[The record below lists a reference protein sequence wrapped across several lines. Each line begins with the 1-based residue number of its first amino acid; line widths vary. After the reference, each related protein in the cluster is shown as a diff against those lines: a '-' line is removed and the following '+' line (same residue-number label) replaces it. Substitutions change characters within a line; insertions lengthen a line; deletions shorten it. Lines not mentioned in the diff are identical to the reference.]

1 MSNIQ
6 EEKKWRIIKSYFD
19 NNGFVLHHVE
29 SFNDYLKY
37 GIQLSIDRDGF
48 FSIAD
53 TNVTFGEVFVENPK
67 VIEESRVIRDLLP
80 MEARTR
86 NLSYD
91 GVICVDITVEQKG
104 ETPET
109 YRRVPIGRTPIML
122 RSYKCNLSSLSKDEK
137 IKNGGECELD
147 HGGYFIINGKE
158 KVLIGQLRANYNHVF
173 VLKQKTSDKYKYV
186 SEVRSMSEET
196 GHSVLLQAKIGYDD
210 RSIVFSVPYI
220 KEVIPVGILFKA
232 IGCECENII
241 NIIGN
246 KENDPDIEMYIK
258 YIIRDSFFIK
268 TRDDALEYISQYTL
282 HVVKD
287 EKKKEYVKQVVEN
300 EILPHMGI
308 FSSKKEKLY
317 FLGSMVSKLLNTCIE
332 KRKEDD
338 RDNYSNKRIESS
350 GILCCELFRNL
361 FKRFIKSIKMQ
372 VEKKKQKPDILN
384 IISRT
389 NSITSGF
396 RSCFATGTW
405 AVQKNNYSRSGVSQ
419 VLNRMTY
426 GATLSQLRRIQI
438 PIGKEGKNSKI
449 RQIHPTQIM
458 YICPVETPEGASVG
472 IVMSISLLTK
482 ITKRIPTVVVKEIVE
497 NSINITILDDLDDY
511 VKDICKVYINGIII
525 GITDTKEDLLCELRM
540 YRKQGLIAKEVS
552 ISYTEIDN
560 EINIYCD
567 EGRFIRPILTLN
579 NEGKLNLSDK
589 DNENWDSLVE
599 NDKITYIDICEIQ
612 NYVLAMDETYL
623 EKYKNDYCEIHPSM
637 MLGVMGSMI
646 PFSDH
651 NQCILNTE
659 QVFMADGSFKMI
671 KDVKVGDQV
680 ITFDPRTQKQT
691 ITSVTHTYTNKTD
704 KQCYMITT
712 VSGREI
718 TATYDHRFMTTNGW
732 TRLENLKENNSLIG
746 ISLEPKPIY
755 NYIDE
760 NDAFV
765 ILDENMFSTNCLNYG
780 LEVSFIEHHKSELNH
795 LLPIKSN
802 SKYLPIISRLFGFLL
817 SDNCLFR
824 NEKSLKISL
833 EFKDEYS
840 IELFDNDVLLLGID
854 KNSSSL
860 PILFVALGIYL
871 NVVPYWIIKKG
882 TKLIKREFLSGFQ
895 GANGSMISSTN
906 FYDFEIGKTSL
917 KIQSKYIE
925 RAYKLVSDVMDIFKD
940 LSIDTE
946 NFSYEYTSN
955 DFMIVSF
962 CINNKINNLVK
973 YYDIVNYRYNS
984 LFQVK
989 SGIIIEYI
997 KYLEYMKKVN
1007 YSNSSYFMEKYI
1019 LSYHE
1024 WTVKIK
1030 TKSSTLFIPIYKIKK
1045 SDENIISDIT
1055 VSAEE
1060 NQSFLSG
1067 DAFCVHN
1074 SPRNIYQCLCP
1085 ETDVLMFD
1093 GSRKAIKDVKKGDKV
1108 ITFDPKTFK
1117 ISTTKVI
1124 NQYVRK
1130 TTQKIYKIKTTSG
1143 REIIATENHPFM
1155 TPDGWC
1161 KVGEMNEKTKIG
1173 ICFQPANMTNI
1184 VENIEIILDET
1195 IVRQR
1200 LINANVKSSLIEKH
1214 VQFFKDKNMI
1224 PLYNNNEKL
1233 FILARIFGFVL
1244 TDGSINVYDK
1254 DHGCMSMSPQ
1264 VSFDFGTLEDSE
1276 LFENDIESLGFSRV
1290 SIFERDSFF
1299 GGSYYHTWGTT
1310 RNGAFA
1316 SFMIAL
1322 GATCGKRTETPR
1334 NPLPNWITNG
1344 SNLIKREFISAF
1356 QGGDGCKIRW
1366 NKLKNTKCSY
1376 NYVCAMTS
1384 QQINPLYEDSL
1395 VNLMK
1400 QCEKILIEFGIEM
1413 SDFHNS
1419 SESENRKQI
1428 GFKISDKEENLIKYF
1443 DTIGYTYCYHKLH
1456 ESGLVIEFLKHK
1468 REITNSH
1475 KMLIEQ
1481 IRADYDNG
1489 LSTREISDKNN
1500 YNIDR
1505 AIRSYKNGRT
1515 ISSPN
1520 FKDCNIEKWIEM
1532 VKVKNFNLFI
1542 PIKSIEEV
1550 PNQLISDITVEHEN
1564 HSFIAGNNFLSSN
1577 SSQGKQA
1584 LGIYAL
1590 NHQIRSDT
1598 ITYVLNTPQRPLV
1611 STRAA
1616 GLMGFDDMPSGVN
1629 AVVAIMCYSGY
1640 NQEDSII
1647 LNKSAIER
1655 GLFSVTSYRTLSD
1668 EEKKQGTYNTD
1679 KICLPPVKSR
1689 RRNVNYSFLDEN
1701 GIVKKYMNGRNIYV
1715 EKGDAIIGKILSKSS
1730 KNGEEE
1736 ITDCSY
1742 VIKSGEE
1749 GFIDRVVQTITP
1761 NGYKLVK
1768 VTIRNLKIP
1777 EVGDKFSSRSAQKG
1791 TCGIIYHQHD
1801 MPFTQDG
1808 ITPDIIINPHC
1819 MVSRMTISQLLECV
1833 LGKSCLQEGVFGDA
1847 TPFSSNSVE
1856 VVDQICDRLAKNGFQ
1871 KHGWETLYC
1880 GFTGEPINSKVTIG
1894 TVFYQRLKHMVSEK
1908 IHCSRIF
1915 PDTAVLTL
1923 NGWKTAYELSMNDYI
1938 ATLKD
1943 GKLVYEKPIDIMI
1956 YEDYEGSMYYIKNQA
1971 IDLAVTGN
1979 HRMWV
1984 SRVYGRKRIWQPYG
1998 FARADEIVGKH
2009 LKYKKDAIWE
2019 KEDYQFILPGVVKF
2033 HTPTVNI
2040 KLEDRVVNMN
2050 DFLMFF
2056 GIWYA
2061 EGWASGTD
2069 TKGCVNIAV
2078 NKQRVKDAIYPA
2090 LNNLGY
2096 KFSVSEGD
2104 KLRLYDYQ
2112 LYRYMKP
2119 LSVGAPNKELPEWVF
2134 ELSKEQTRVLI
2145 RGMLLGDGSSS
2156 KNTGCEFYYTSSVKL
2171 ADQFQQLCLHA
2182 GWAGMISTHSK
2193 AGENIVKIDGREVSS
2208 NYDLL
2213 RISVITKRLN
2223 PTVNHGH
2230 EEDKGV
2236 MEEKFVENE
2245 KCPVFCLQVPSEVFY
2260 IRRNG
2265 KACWTGNSRSQGH
2278 VTSLTRQPL
2287 EGRSRD
2293 GRLAIKHFKN
2303 FCFFKYLE
2311 WSNPTITMKKYY
2323 NKTR

>member
-1 MSNIQ
+1 MKKFQN
-6 EEKKWRIIKSYFD
+6 EDKKWKIIKNYFD
-19 NNGFVLHHVE
+19 NNGFVFHHIE

-48 FSIAD
+48 FTIGD
-53 TNVTFGEVFVENPK
+53 INVLFGEVFIENPK

-104 ETPET
+104 EPTE
-109 YRRVPIGRTPIML
+109 YHKRVPIGRTPIML
-122 RSYKCNLSSLSKDEK
+122 RSYKCNLSSLSKDEI
-137 IKNGGECELD
+137 IKVGGECELD

-158 KVLIGQLRANYNHVF
+158 KALIGQLRANYNHVF
-173 VLKQKTSDKYKYV
+173 VLKQKPSDKYKYV

-196 GHSVLLQAKIGYDD
+196 GHSVLIQAKIGFDD
-210 RSIVFSVPYI
+210 RSIVFSIPYI

-232 IGCECENII
+232 IGCFEDENIS

-246 KENDPDIEMYIK
+246 KGNDPEIERYIR

-268 TRDDALEYISQYTL
+268 TRDDALEYIGQYTL
-282 HVVKD
+282 HILKD

-308 FSSKKEKLY
+308 FSTTKEKLY
-317 FLGSMVSKLLNTCIE
+317 FLGSMVNKLLSTTIE

-350 GILCCELFRNL
+350 GILCSELFRNL

-372 VEKKKQKPDILN
+372 VEKKKQRPDILS

-458 YICPVETPEGASVG
+458 YVCPVECFDPNTPILLWDCSIKLAKDIITGDILLDENGNLTTVKKTISGVAYMYEIIPNNSSFLKHKVTSNHILTLKRLTSDDIVDISIQEYLELSESEKNDLLLFKGKRYGEEDPKMYSYFQLVEAEFGNFVGWKLNGSGRFLLADCTVTHNTPEGASVG
-472 IVMSISLLTK
+472 IVMSLSLMTK

-497 NSINITILDDLDDY
+497 NSRNIIILDESDEY
-511 VKDICKVYINGIII
+511 HKDICKVYINGILI
-525 GITDTKEDLLCELRM
+525 GITDDKDELLSELKI
-540 YRKQGLIAKEVS
+540 YRKQGLIGKEVS
-552 ISYTEIDN
+552 ISYQEIDN
-560 EINIYCD
+560 EINLYCD
-567 EGRFIRPILTLN
+567 EGRFIRPVFTLN
-579 NEGKLNLSDK
+579 NEGKLNLSDD
-589 DNENWDSLVE
+589 DNENWDFLVE
-599 NDKITYIDICEIQ
+599 KDKITYIDICEIQ
-612 NYVLAMDETYL
+612 NHVIAMDETYL
-623 EKYKNDYCEIHPSM
+623 EEYKNDFCEIDPSM

-651 NQCILNTE
+651 NQCILHTE
-659 QVFMADGSFKMI
+659 PVFMADGSLKKI
-671 KDVKVGDQV
+671 KDVKVGDKV
-680 ITFDPRTQKQT
+680 ITFDPKTQKQS

-712 VSGREI
+712 ITGRQI
-718 TATYDHRFMTTNGW
+718 TATYDHRFMTFNGW
-732 TRLENLKENNSLIG
+732 TRLENLKEHDSLIG

-755 NYIDE
+755 NDIEE
-760 NDAFV
+760 NDIFD
-765 ILDENMFSTNCLNYG
+765 ILDENMFIINCLNYG
-780 LEVSFIEHHKSELNH
+780 IDSEYIEEYKSKLSH
-795 LLPIKSN
+795 LLPLRSN
-802 SKYLPIISRLFGFLL
+802 SKYLPIISRIFGFLL
-817 SDNCLFR
+817 SDNCLFK
-824 NEKSLKISL
+824 NDKKKL
-833 EFKDEYS
+833 EVSIDFQDEYS
-840 IELFDNDVLLLGID
+840 IELFDTDVTLLGID
-854 KNSSSL
+854 KNSGCLPSL
-860 PILFVALGIYL
+860 FIALGVNL

-882 TKLIKREFLSGFQ
+882 TKLVKREFLAGFQ
-895 GANGSMISSTN
+895 GANGSMISKKN
-906 FYDFEIGKTSL
+906 LYCFEIGKTSI
-917 KIQSKYIE
+917 KIDSKYIK
-925 RAYKLVSDVMDIFKD
+925 RALKLFIDVIDIFKD
-940 LSIDTE
+940 LSIVTE
-946 NFSYEYTSN
+946 KFNYKNLDN
-955 DFMIVSF
+955 DVVVVSF
-962 CINNKINNLVK
+962 CINNKMENLIK
-973 YYDIVNYRYNS
+973 YFENVNYRYNS
-984 LFQVK
+984 FFQVK
-989 SGIIIEYI
+989 SGIIVEYI
-997 KYLEYMKKVN
+997 KYLEYMKKIN
-1007 YSNSSYFMEKYI
+1007 YSSDSYFMEKYI
-1019 LSYHE
+1019 LSYEE
-1024 WTVKIK
+1024 WSMKVK
-1030 TKSSTLFIPIYKIKK
+1030 TKSSTIFIPIDKIKK

-1055 VSAEE
+1055 VKAEE

-1108 ITFDPKTFK
+1108 ITFDPKTLK

-1184 VENIEIILDET
+1184 IENIEIILDET
-1195 IVRQR
+1195 IVRER

-1214 VQFFKDKNMI
+1214 IQFFKDKNMI

-1244 TDGSINVYDK
+1244 TDCSINVYDK
-1254 DHGCMSMSPQ
+1254 DHVGMSPQ

-1276 LFENDIESLGFSRV
+1276 LFENDIESLGFNRV
-1290 SIFERDSFF
+1290 SIYERNSFF
-1299 GGSYYHTWGTT
+1299 GGSHYHTWGTT
-1310 RNGAFA
+1310 RNGAFP

-1322 GATCGKRTETPR
+1322 GATCGKRTETSR

-1344 SNLIKREFISAF
+1344 SNLIKREFISSF

-1366 NKLKNTKCSY
+1366 NKLKNTRCSY

-1419 SESENRKQI
+1419 SVSENRKQI

-1443 DTIGYTYCYHKLH
+1443 DTIGYRYCYHKLH

-1489 LSTREISDKNN
+1489 LSNREIADKNN
-1500 YNIDR
+1500 YNIDKVR
-1505 AIRSYKNGRT
+1505 DVIRSYKNGRT

-1590 NHQIRSDT
+1590 NHQIRTDT

-1611 STRAA
+1611 STKAA
-1616 GLMGFDDMPSGVN
+1616 SMMGFDDMPSGVN
-1629 AVVAIMCYSGY
+1629 AVVAIMCYSG
-1640 NQEDSII
+1640 
-1647 LNKSAIER
+1647 
-1655 GLFSVTSYRTLSD
+1655 
-1668 EEKKQGTYNTD
+1668 
-1679 KICLPPVKSR
+1679 
-1689 RRNVNYSFLDEN
+1689 
-1701 GIVKKYMNGRNIYV
+1701 
-1715 EKGDAIIGKILSKSS
+1715 
-1730 KNGEEE
+1730 
-1736 ITDCSY
+1736 
-1742 VIKSGEE
+1742 
-1749 GFIDRVVQTITP
+1749 
-1761 NGYKLVK
+1761 
-1768 VTIRNLKIP
+1768 
-1777 EVGDKFSSRSAQKG
+1777 
-1791 TCGIIYHQHD
+1791 
-1801 MPFTQDG
+1801 
-1808 ITPDIIINPHC
+1808 
-1819 MVSRMTISQLLECV
+1819 
-1833 LGKSCLQEGVFGDA
+1833 
-1847 TPFSSNSVE
+1847 
-1856 VVDQICDRLAKNGFQ
+1856 
-1871 KHGWETLYC
+1871 
-1880 GFTGEPINSKVTIG
+1880 
-1894 TVFYQRLKHMVSEK
+1894 
-1908 IHCSRIF
+1908 
-1915 PDTAVLTL
+1915 LTL
-1923 NGWKTAYELSMNDYI
+1923 
-1938 ATLKD
+1938 
-1943 GKLVYEKPIDIMI
+1943 V
-1956 YEDYEGSMYYIKNQA
+1956 
-1971 IDLAVTGN
+1971 
-1979 HRMWV
+1979 
-1984 SRVYGRKRIWQPYG
+1984 
-1998 FARADEIVGKH
+1998 
-2009 LKYKKDAIWE
+2009 
-2019 KEDYQFILPGVVKF
+2019 
-2033 HTPTVNI
+2033 
-2040 KLEDRVVNMN
+2040 
-2050 DFLMFF
+2050 
-2056 GIWYA
+2056 
-2061 EGWASGTD
+2061 
-2069 TKGCVNIAV
+2069 
-2078 NKQRVKDAIYPA
+2078 
-2090 LNNLGY
+2090 
-2096 KFSVSEGD
+2096 
-2104 KLRLYDYQ
+2104 
-2112 LYRYMKP
+2112 
-2119 LSVGAPNKELPEWVF
+2119 
-2134 ELSKEQTRVLI
+2134 
-2145 RGMLLGDGSSS
+2145 
-2156 KNTGCEFYYTSSVKL
+2156 
-2171 ADQFQQLCLHA
+2171 
-2182 GWAGMISTHSK
+2182 
-2193 AGENIVKIDGREVSS
+2193 
-2208 NYDLL
+2208 
-2213 RISVITKRLN
+2213 
-2223 PTVNHGH
+2223 
-2230 EEDKGV
+2230 
-2236 MEEKFVENE
+2236 
-2245 KCPVFCLQVPSEVFY
+2245 
-2260 IRRNG
+2260 
-2265 KACWTGNSRSQGH
+2265 
-2278 VTSLTRQPL
+2278 
-2287 EGRSRD
+2287 
-2293 GRLAIKHFKN
+2293 
-2303 FCFFKYLE
+2303 
-2311 WSNPTITMKKYY
+2311 
-2323 NKTR
+2323 